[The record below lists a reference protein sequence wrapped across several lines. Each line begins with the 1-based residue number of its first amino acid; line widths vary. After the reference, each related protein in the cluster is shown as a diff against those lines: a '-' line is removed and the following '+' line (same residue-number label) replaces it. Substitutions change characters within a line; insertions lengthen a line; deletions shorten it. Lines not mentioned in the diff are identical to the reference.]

1 MAKTKQVPKKKNK
14 AWISAI
20 FLIIG
25 IGLIYYALTAPC
37 QVDAIK
43 TITDAGSIQGL
54 DLPDQEIT
62 MEFPW
67 QIEKAMC
74 VSTDFMTLI
83 SMLIGATFVTTSASS
98 LVRNLVN

>member
-1 MAKTKQVPKKKNK
+1 MVKPQIKTKNR
-14 AWISAI
+14 AWLSAV

-37 QVDAIK
+37 QVDSIK
-43 TITDAGSIQGL
+43 TIAESGNVQGIE
-54 DLPDQEIT
+54 LPDQEIT

-74 VSTDFMTLI
+74 ISTDFMTLI
-83 SMLIGATFVTTSASS
+83 SILIGATFVTTGAST
-98 LVRNLVN
+98 LVRKLVN